1 MDGPREP
8 NPKMFD
14 LKRLSV
20 LASLVIACCAWLVGG
35 CATSKPSAPTLR
47 SLAERSPKVPVVL
60 VPGITGSEL
69 RDRRTGE
76 LIWGLGKQI
85 VTPHDGGYELVRP
98 LTDPIDGAAAHVEA
112 GEVLSTMHLGPLKKT
127 IYGPI
132 PEMLENH
139 GYVPGDFRAPAP
151 EADLFTFAY
160 DWRGDNIFA
169 ARTLRERLEAL
180 ADHRG
185 DGYAVDLICQ
195 SNGAHICRYLL
206 KYGAESLE
214 QAESGNARPS
224 ERFRIRKIILVG
236 TSNGGS
242 MRILREVH
250 RGRKYLPLVGR
261 VMQPEVLFSFPAVF
275 QDLPAHIDE
284 PFVDAEGR
292 PVDLPLFEADT
303 WVQKVWSV
311 FQPEA
316 QARMAEQPDLFGDR
330 EQQIDYLRRALDRA
344 QRLHRLLATDVP
356 HFGDTRYYSLQNGY
370 TPTPHLA
377 IVGARPGELWFTD
390 DKHLKDRPY
399 LTSLISRPGDGH
411 ATVDSQGALSPQEL
425 AAFTLPPYL
434 VHGGHFELILEPNSL
449 RRLLDFLDQ
458 P

>member
-1 MDGPREP
+1 MTITEDPPE
-8 NPKMFD
+8 MTD
-14 LKRLSV
+14 LNRLP
-20 LASLVIACCAWLVGG
+20 LLISLVIACFACLVGG
-35 CATSKPSAPTLR
+35 CASTKAPEPRLQ
-47 SLAERSPKVPVVL
+47 SLAARSPKVPVVL

-98 LTDPIDGAAAHVEA
+98 LSDPIDGPSPHVEA

-139 GYVPGDFRAPAP
+139 GYVQGDFRSPSP

-169 ARTLRERLEAL
+169 SQTLRERLETL

-185 DGYAVDLICQ
+185 DGYEVDLICQ

-206 KYGAESLE
+206 KYGAESLG

-261 VMQPEVLFSFPAVF
+261 TMQPEVLFSFPAVF
-275 QDLPAHIDE
+275 QDLPAHIDQ
-284 PFVDAEGR
+284 PFVDSQGKSI
-292 PVDLPLFEADT
+292 DLPLFEADT
-303 WVQKVWSV
+303 WVQRVWSV

-316 QARMAEQPDLFGDR
+316 QARMAERPDLFGDH
-330 EQQIDYLRRALDRA
+330 EQQIAYLRRALDRA
-344 QRLHRLLATDVP
+344 QRLHRLLAADVP

-370 TPTPHLA
+370 EPSPHLA
-377 IVGARPGELWFTD
+377 VVTDRPGVLWFTG
-390 DKHLKDRPY
+390 DKILKDRPY

-411 ATVDSQGALSPQEL
+411 ATVDSQNALSPQEL